1 MHEGRSSAPVLG
13 PSVERSAAYQLLLV
27 WNGPET
33 HRVDHR
39 IPGKG
44 V

>member
-27 WNGPET
+27 
-33 HRVDHR
+33 
-39 IPGKG
+39 
-44 V
+44 